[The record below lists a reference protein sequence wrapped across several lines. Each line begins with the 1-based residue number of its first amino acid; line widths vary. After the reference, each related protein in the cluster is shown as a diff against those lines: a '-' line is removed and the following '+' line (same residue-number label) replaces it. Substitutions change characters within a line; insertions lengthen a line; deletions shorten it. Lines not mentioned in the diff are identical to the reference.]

1 MEDTLPSRETI
12 FVSNGSFGR
21 RGGLERKRDG
31 GINIPRLRIV
41 ADVAG
46 KPREASKWWRRNTRT
61 PDSFGV
67 RAQCEPRSAR
77 VFVQPA
83 RKKAAGEFFRARTRG
98 GEFEPD
104 HPLCLRS

>member
-12 FVSNGSFGR
+12 FVSKRLVRSAL
-21 RGGLERKRDG
+21 GGLERKRDG

-41 ADVAG
+41 PDVAG
-46 KPREASKWWRRNTRT
+46 KPREASKWWRRNTRI

-83 RKKAAGEFFRARTRG
+83 PKKGAGVFRARTLAVSLNR
-98 GEFEPD
+98 PSST
-104 HPLCLRS
+104 LRS